1 MLKSLLKSIMQ
12 VHNICITGSIVH
24 KTVRDEEEDI
34 HNKLNWHQ
42 RKIQFFDNSI
52 ILKKNNFQL
61 CLTKNIRFVLLLP
74 DLKERFKKRLEI
86 EFHRQISRLTF
97 KIGNIHHSTKINY
110 NCRTLMNLK

>member
-1 MLKSLLKSIMQ
+1 MQ

-24 KTVRDEEEDI
+24 KTDRDGAEEDI

-52 ILKKNNFQL
+52 IKKKNNFQL

-74 DLKERFKKRLEI
+74 DLKERFRERLEI
-86 EFHRQISRLTF
+86 EFHRQLS
-97 KIGNIHHSTKINY
+97 
-110 NCRTLMNLK
+110 